1 MHLIPELIKAT
12 FFDRPPMKVADE
24 IEMAEVTNIRDMT
37 VRKPVLPLNLTM
49 CIWLI
54 MKLLP
59 VRILIL
65 PFYSHP
71 KYFLNFVDILGFEEA
86 K

>member
-1 MHLIPELIKAT
+1 MRLIPELIKAT

-49 CIWLI
+49 
-54 MKLLP
+54 
-59 VRILIL
+59 
-65 PFYSHP
+65 
-71 KYFLNFVDILGFEEA
+71 
-86 K
+86 